1 MNRLLTISE
10 AARQLGC
17 SVEWLR
23 MAEPRGKIPR
33 ARRDMNAWRRYSLE
47 DIEALREVMFPTSNG
62 WRPKGGDE

>member
-23 MAEPRGKIPR
+23 TAEDRGKIPS
-33 ARRDMNAWRRYSLE
+33 ARRDMNSWRRYSLDDVE
-47 DIEALREVMFPTSNG
+47 TLREVMFPRRKRG
-62 WRPKGGDE
+62 E